1 VVEEQISVA
10 AVVEQ
15 LSGEQVLSEE
25 LVLAVEQTAVAVVE

>member
-15 LSGEQVLSEE
+15 LSGEQELSEE